1 MNSHGSS
8 SASVRHPEIQTDIT
22 AVLRCLIEP
31 GAVFEIRIPEAP
43 NTYGTLSGY
52 FNDFEAAAQAAAAW
66 SGKCGAVYITP
77 NPVNPALLA
86 RAANRLKKLGK
97 KDSATADPDIS
108 ARRWLLVDLDPVR
121 PSGISSS
128 DAEHDAALVKAEH
141 LREWLHSQGWPDPIV
156 ADSGNGGHLLYR
168 VDLPNNADSKTLIES
183 CLKAL
188 AAKFDDRNGQACP
201 IHVDTGVFNAAR
213 VWKLYGT
220 VAAKGDHIPDR
231 PHRRAR
237 ILEAPNLPDVVTVD
251 QLRTLAALAPQPGS
265 ETQTERPA
273 AAPGAGG
280 DFFKTVN
287 AQALSRLSDWVP
299 VLFPD
304 ARPYRNGYR
313 VTSKALNRDLEEDL
327 GIQPDGIV
335 DFGVHDLGDPR
346 QGRRTPIDLGIEVK
360 GGDAKDAAL
369 WLCNQLRIDP
379 ATLGWKEQRTKKNA
393 GAGEQRNAKAE
404 PSRSR
409 RERQPVEAE
418 RSVTIRCIPG
428 ELPEMVD
435 KAESA
440 LCKFEANFYQRGGQL
455 VRWCVSHAETV
466 RGITRPGGAV
476 IILNQDADYLMDRLN
491 RLISWERWNEEK
503 GDYIPCNAPR
513 YVATTLLARRGLW
526 RAQPLVAA
534 INAPTLRPDGS
545 ILDQPGYDAAT
556 GLLFVNTAV
565 DFPPIPQQ
573 PTYED
578 AQAALAFLYKEVLSG
593 FPFAAPH
600 DRSAALSAILTAC
613 NRHSLHSAPMHTYNA
628 PVMASGKS
636 LLADVV
642 ALTATGHPAT
652 VMSYTPDGDEMRKRV
667 LSVLMQGDRVV
678 NIDNVEEPLASQ
690 TLCTVLTQ
698 ESFTDRILGVNK
710 TGTAP
715 TLCCWLATGNNLVV
729 AGDLTTRIVPC
740 NLDPQVERPEEREFS
755 RNLYD
760 WIPANRPALVQ
771 AVLTVLR
778 AYIVAGKP
786 KQPIKNFARFEDWS
800 GLVRSALVWLGE
812 ADPLTGREQL
822 EDGDPVRV
830 KLRALL
836 LAWFAVFRTAP
847 ATSKEAVSRA
857 NETKLDDEG
866 REQPAYPA
874 LKECLEEH
882 FSDKG
887 GKVSSNAIG
896 YFLRK
901 YAGRILA
908 GARFEAYGGN
918 AARSAWRV
926 VVLNES
932 QFKAEKG
939 KFTDPGKHPNN
950 PNHPNPKP
958 HPNPPEN
965 AGNPHSTVDPSPAE
979 GWDGCHSW
987 DIPPN
992 PQKTPEEISV
1002 AAVDPSLPADA
1013 LSSHHPAPFPAQP
1026 AFPPVAADPVA
1037 SPRPALSADA
1047 DALAA
1052 VLKLYRGWA
1061 TPDELAKKSGLGG
1074 TTRVMVAA
1082 QELATAGLAL
1092 VERGMV
1098 KPAGVEARI

>member
-1 MNSHGSS
+1 MKPSVDGSS
-8 SASVRHPEIQTDIT
+8 FASVNHAPEIAFLDALNAAGLEFPGPIIADGVLHRFKVNGDRNPNSFYVLHLDGIAAGHFGCWKRGVKEVWCSVSNEGLTEAERAERDRRWKQQQADRDAERQRQHHEATLQAQAILDAARPAT
-22 AVLRCLIEP
+22 AGHPYLVRKGVKAYPGLLMGVWPQRQMDGCLLIPLRTADGRLASVQAIFPDKPTAGRDKDFLRGGTTKGAHFTLGDLHSADTVIIAEGYATAATLHEATGHPAVMALDAGNLRPVAEILKKLHPKTRFIIAADNDAKPDGTNP
-31 GAVFEIRIPEAP
+31 GVKAA
-43 NTYGTLSGY
+43 
-52 FNDFEAAAQAAAAW
+52 EAAA
-66 SGKCGAVYITP
+66 KAVKGVVAIPLFNSPLEDDVPGTDF
-77 NPVNPALLA
+77 N
-86 RAANRLKKLGK
+86 
-97 KDSATADPDIS
+97 
-108 ARRWLLVDLDPVR
+108 DL
-121 PSGISSS
+121 
-128 DAEHDAALVKAEH
+128 AAL
-141 LREWLHSQGWPDPIV
+141 
-156 ADSGNGGHLLYR
+156 
-168 VDLPNNADSKTLIES
+168 
-183 CLKAL
+183 
-188 AAKFDDRNGQACP
+188 
-201 IHVDTGVFNAAR
+201 
-213 VWKLYGT
+213 YGLET
-220 VAAKGDHIPDR
+220 VAAQIESAVRFAKG
-231 PHRRAR
+231 
-237 ILEAPNLPDVVTVD
+237 TG
-251 QLRTLAALAPQPGS
+251 QL
-265 ETQTERPA
+265 
-273 AAPGAGG
+273 
-280 DFFKTVN
+280 KV
-287 AQALSRLSDWVP
+287 
-299 VLFPD
+299 
-304 ARPYRNGYR
+304 
-313 VTSKALNRDLEEDL
+313 
-327 GIQPDGIV
+327 
-335 DFGVHDLGDPR
+335 
-346 QGRRTPIDLGIEVK
+346 
-360 GGDAKDAAL
+360 
-369 WLCNQLRIDP
+369 
-379 ATLGWKEQRTKKNA
+379 
-393 GAGEQRNAKAE
+393 
-404 PSRSR
+404 
-409 RERQPVEAE
+409 ERQPVEAE

-435 KAESA
+435 KAEAA
-440 LCKFEANFYQRGGQL
+440 LCKHEANFYQRSGQL

-476 IILNQDADYLMDRLN
+476 IILPMDADYLMDRLN

-565 DFPPIPQQ
+565 DFPPLPQQ

-578 AQAALAFLYKEVLSG
+578 AQAALAFLFNEVLSG

-760 WIPANRPALVQ
+760 WIPANRPALVR

-908 GARFEAYGGN
+908 GARFERAGTVQH
-918 AARSAWRV
+918 REQWRV
-926 VVLNES
+926 VMVDKARFETELGKNTRPAAES
-932 QFKAEKG
+932 SPFS
-939 KFTDPGKHPNN
+939 PSSPPPPNPHRRQN
-950 PNHPNPKP
+950 DAATENQRDTPNHPNYPNY
-958 HPNPPEN
+958 PNPRFGEDGEN
-965 AGNPHSTVDPSPAE
+965 GE
-979 GWDGCHSW
+979 

-992 PQKTPEEISV
+992 PQKTPEKFSV
-1002 AAVDPSLPADA
+1002 AAVDPSPPADA
-1013 LSSHHPAPFPAQP
+1013 LSSHHPA
-1026 AFPPVAADPVA
+1026 
-1037 SPRPALSADA
+1037 LSADA
-1047 DALAA
+1047 DALDA

-1074 TTRVMVAA
+1074 STRVMVAA
-1082 QELATAGLAL
+1082 QELAAAGRAL
-1092 VERGMV
+1092 IQGGMV
-1098 KPAGVEARI
+1098 KPAGVEARP

>member
-1 MNSHGSS
+1 MNIETDFRAALNAAGLEYSGPIIADGVLHRFKADGDRNPNSFYVLHLDGVAAGSFGCWKRGIS
-8 SASVRHPEIQTDIT
+8 ETWCAVGNEGLTEAERADRDRRWKQQQADRDAERQRQQNEAALQAQAILDAARPATAGHPYLVRKGVKAYPGLLMGVWPQRQMDGCLLIPLRTADGRLASVQAIFPDKPTAGRDKDFLRGGTTKGAHFTLGDLHSADTVIIAEGYATAATLHEATGHPAVMALDAGNLRPVAEI
-22 AVLRCLIEP
+22 
-31 GAVFEIRIPEAP
+31 
-43 NTYGTLSGY
+43 
-52 FNDFEAAAQAAAAW
+52 
-66 SGKCGAVYITP
+66 
-77 NPVNPALLA
+77 
-86 RAANRLKKLGK
+86 LKKLHPKTRFIIAADNDRATEGNPGVTK
-97 KDSATADPDIS
+97 ATA
-108 ARRWLLVDLDPVR
+108 
-121 PSGISSS
+121 
-128 DAEHDAALVKAEH
+128 AAKAVK
-141 LREWLHSQGWPDPIV
+141 GIV
-156 ADSGNGGHLLYR
+156 AIPSFNSPL
-168 VDLPNNADSKTLIES
+168 E
-183 CLKAL
+183 
-188 AAKFDDRNGQACP
+188 DDVPGT
-201 IHVDTGVFNAAR
+201 DFN
-213 VWKLYGT
+213 
-220 VAAKGDHIPDR
+220 D
-231 PHRRAR
+231 
-237 ILEAPNLPDVVTVD
+237 
-251 QLRTLAALAPQPGS
+251 LAALYGLEAV
-265 ETQTERPA
+265 A
-273 AAPGAGG
+273 AQIESAVRFAKGTGQL
-280 DFFKTVN
+280 KT
-287 AQALSRLSDWVP
+287 
-299 VLFPD
+299 
-304 ARPYRNGYR
+304 
-313 VTSKALNRDLEEDL
+313 
-327 GIQPDGIV
+327 
-335 DFGVHDLGDPR
+335 
-346 QGRRTPIDLGIEVK
+346 
-360 GGDAKDAAL
+360 
-369 WLCNQLRIDP
+369 
-379 ATLGWKEQRTKKNA
+379 
-393 GAGEQRNAKAE
+393 
-404 PSRSR
+404 
-409 RERQPVEAE
+409 ERQPVEAE

-476 IILNQDADYLMDRLN
+476 IILNQDADYLLDRLN

-503 GDYIPCNAPR
+503 EDYVPCNAPR

-545 ILDQPGYDAAT
+545 ILDKPGYDAAT

-578 AQAALAFLYKEVLSG
+578 ARAALAFLYKEVLSG

-822 EDGDPVRV
+822 EDRDPVRV

-836 LAWFAVFRTAP
+836 QAWFAVFRTAP

-887 GKVSSNAIG
+887 RKVSSNAIG

-932 QFKAEKG
+932 QFEAEKG

-965 AGNPHSTVDPSPAE
+965 AGNPHSTVDPSSAE

-987 DIPPN
+987 DIPPDAE
-992 PQKTPEEISV
+992 KTPETISV
-1002 AAVDPSLPADA
+1002 AAVDPSPPADA
-1013 LSSHHPAPFPAQP
+1013 LSPYHPAPFPAQP

-1037 SPRPALSADA
+1037 SPRPVLSADA
-1047 DALAA
+1047 ADLYA

-1061 TPDELAKKSGLGG
+1061 MPDELAKKSGLGG

-1092 VERGMV
+1092 VERGMI
-1098 KPAGVEARI
+1098 KPAGVEVRS